1 MLRLKGYVL
10 FLCFFLALSV
20 SVILGS
26 INFVH
31 AINFRSHNPNLPK
44 LNTSENF
51 VIICYFKPY
60 ANN

>member
-26 INFVH
+26 MNFVQ
-31 AINFRSHNPNLPK
+31 AIDSRNPKLPK
-44 LNTSENF
+44 LNTLYGQPPI
-51 VIICYFKPY
+51 VIGHRGGGT
-60 ANN
+60 